1 MHGEDKE
8 IQTKPFES
16 RKENWFSISLNQSE
30 SKTILT
36 IETKQFQSFRDRFA
50 VREQGVANKTIRYPM
65 WYHDI

>member
-16 RKENWFSISLNQSE
+16 RKENIFSISLKQNE

-36 IETKQFQSFRDRFA
+36 IETKQFEIFRFA
-50 VREQGVANKTIRYPM
+50 VREQGVANKTFRYPM
-65 WYHDI
+65 